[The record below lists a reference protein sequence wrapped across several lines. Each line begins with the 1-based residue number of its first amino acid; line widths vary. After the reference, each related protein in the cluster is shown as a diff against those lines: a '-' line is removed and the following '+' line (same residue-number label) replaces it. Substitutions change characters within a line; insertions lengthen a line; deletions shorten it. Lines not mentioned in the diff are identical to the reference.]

1 MASNLNGDSISPKLQ
16 CNGNRGFPFAI
27 KSPSK
32 RICPETVPIHQ
43 AKPLSP
49 YFHNSIQTISLESI
63 GIESTPKNLQ
73 LLNRILHK

>member
-16 CNGNRGFPFAI
+16 CNGNRGIPFAI
-27 KSPSK
+27 KAPSK

-43 AKPLSP
+43 AKPRSP
-49 YFHNSIQTISLESI
+49 YFHNSVQTISLESI